1 MSSVRLTE
9 KRAIS
14 FLMWALCIVYFTSYF
29 SRLGYATVIAEIIES
44 EGITKADASLATTA
58 CFITYGAGQLIS
70 GWLGDRISPKKIIFS
85 GIFITTACN
94 ILLPLCGNTGARAVV
109 WGVNGFAQALLWPP
123 MMRMITAYLDPDNA
137 SKCCVRASMAA
148 NVATILLY
156 LLSPLMIRLGGWRSV
171 FALSATLAATVGLLW
186 IVVMT
191 RFEQRCGVI
200 SSTRSGAKKEDPEAA
215 SGVSVPH
222 LIVAEGI
229 LFVMIAI
236 VMQGILR
243 DGVTT
248 WLPSYLVEVFHLETG
263 SSILSSVVIPIFSVI
278 SFQFFAWVNN
288 RFFRNEIRCSAV
300 LFGIGM
306 VLSAAMA
313 ALFTASAAI
322 SALLAAMLTA
332 CMHGINLMLICNLPA
347 RFAHT
352 GKVSMISGVLNS
364 CTYVGSALS
373 TYGFAL
379 VAQNF
384 GWRTTVVCWIM
395 ICLIGVIACVTA
407 QKMCRNLTN

>member
-1 MSSVRLTE
+1 
-9 KRAIS
+9 
-14 FLMWALCIVYFTSYF
+14 
-29 SRLGYATVIAEIIES
+29 
-44 EGITKADASLATTA
+44 
-58 CFITYGAGQLIS
+58 
-70 GWLGDRISPKKIIFS
+70 
-85 GIFITTACN
+85 
-94 ILLPLCGNTGARAVV
+94 
-109 WGVNGFAQALLWPP
+109 
-123 MMRMITAYLDPDNA
+123 
-137 SKCCVRASMAA
+137 MAA

-171 FALSATLAATVGLLW
+171 FVLSATLAATVGLLW

-364 CTYVGSALS
+364 CTYIGSALS